1 MASFRRRA
9 YAEALATLVRCDPKR
24 PATLVFLAMAQH
36 QLGQREKAR
45 AVLARVQEVM
55 KDEQRAKN
63 PDALSLLREA
73 AELIEGKPA
82 QPKQ

>member
-1 MASFRRRA
+1 
-9 YAEALATLVRCDPKR
+9 
-24 PATLVFLAMAQH
+24 MAQH

-82 QPKQ
+82 QPK